1 MRVGIVGAGWIAE
14 QHVANLRKL
23 DGVEIVGVCDLDQ
36 ARAQALAGK
45 GQTYKTWTDLIAGAK
60 PEALLVCTPPLTHR
74 EVAVPALEQGIHLY
88 LEKPIARGLEDAR
101 AIVAA
106 AAHSRA
112 VCAVGYQ
119 WRAVEVLDDLHRAL
133 DGQEIGLQIAVSV
146 GPTKSRPWFVNKA
159 QGGGNLLERAS
170 HSIDLERASH
180 SIDLERAVG
189 GEVVSVQAAAGSV
202 PLAQSEG
209 RHGDIE
215 DAVVLTLR
223 FAGGGV
229 GSVQVAWTR
238 EGITGTYSLDVLGT
252 DAYLRLALDPD
263 FALRGQSRGK
273 PIEAKSRQHPL
284 ERSMARF
291 LEAARKGDRKAVFC
305 TPEDAAGTLA
315 TAVAC
320 EEALL
325 SGGTVAV
332 PKI

>member
-1 MRVGIVGAGWIAE
+1 MAT
-14 QHVANLRKL
+14 LRKL
-23 DGVEIVGVCDLDQ
+23 GGVEIVGVCDIDQ
-36 ARAQALAGK
+36 GRAKALAGSAPIY
-45 GQTYKTWTDLIAGAK
+45 GAWRDLISGAK
-60 PEALLVCTPPLTHR
+60 PEAILVCTPPLAHR
-74 EVAVPALEQGIHLY
+74 EVAVPALEQGIHVY
-88 LEKPIARGLEDAR
+88 LEKPIARGVQDAQ

-119 WRAVEVLDDLHRAL
+119 WRAVEVLDDLREAL

-170 HSIDLERASH
+170 HSIDLERA
-180 SIDLERAVG
+180 VG
-189 GEVVSVQAAAGSV
+189 GEIVSVQAAASSV
-202 PLAQSEG
+202 MLAQSEV

-223 FAGGGV
+223 FADGGI

-252 DAYLRLALDPD
+252 HAYLRLALDPD

-291 LEAARKGDRKAVFC
+291 LEAARQGNRDAVFS
-305 TPEDAAGTLA
+305 TPADAAGTLA

-320 EEALL
+320 EEALV

-332 PKI
+332 PKIG